1 MQRAAAP
8 AAAAVPA
15 TGEPLLCVQRPQHQT
30 WQQRNVY
37 QPPGQALSAQELTK
51 RIKHASAAELLQL
64 HSRNRQALDDIH
76 VSAFLSRLANLSG
89 SSSGWPGTRQ
99 SSSWQQQQ
107 HESFR
112 VQPTSPQQGWQQQQ
126 QQHLQLQQQLLA
138 ALLTDLQRLIPA
150 MRPRA
155 VASCL
160 WALSKLQLQP
170 PPQLLQMLL
179 HRASHELGFSS
190 FEPRQLCIIAY
201 ALVQLQEQ
209 GLYSVKPKRSSS
221 SRGQLYGPGLL
232 DDLYT
237 ALGAGLSS
245 CSAHDIAQAVYALA
259 RLQHVP
265 PPGWLAAWLQHAQQ
279 LLPQFTAQGL
289 ANAAYGLAAVMW
301 QAGHVTV
308 ANSSSSSGSSR
319 STRALTVPQQQ
330 QQLLAAAR
338 AWLQACLRVS
348 LLHLP
353 FLQPSELF
361 GQLLWAAGKL
371 RCPLPQPAGH
381 HLLLKTQTL
390 LPACNAAHLSLALYS
405 FAGLHQTPTQS
416 WLRCYWQRVGHELA
430 GFSALH
436 LARMLWA
443 AEVLKLQL
451 PEGLGWR
458 LQQRVKRMVAHAG
471 EVKHLGRWRLAARL
485 MQILLIFSNVCL
497 SVVLRCFGGCINR

>member
-1 MQRAAAP
+1 M
-8 AAAAVPA
+8 
-15 TGEPLLCVQRPQHQT
+15 
-30 WQQRNVY
+30 NVY
-37 QPPGQALSAQELTK
+37 QPPGHALSAQELTK

-64 HSRNRQALDDIH
+64 HSSKRQALDDIH
-76 VSAFLSRLANLSG
+76 VSAFLGRLASVTG
-89 SSSGWPGTRQ
+89 SSSDWPGPRQ
-99 SSSWQQQQ
+99 SASWQTQQQQ
-107 HESFR
+107 QQLQHDSCR

-126 QQHLQLQQQLLA
+126 QQYQLQQHLA

-160 WALSKLQLQP
+160 WAISKLQLQQLQP
-170 PPQLLQMLL
+170 PQQLLQMLL
-179 HRASHELGFSS
+179 HRASHKLGFSS

-201 ALVQLQEQ
+201 ALVQLQER
-209 GLYSVKPKRSSS
+209 GLYSITNNSSS
-221 SRGQLYGPGLL
+221 SSSGDQLHCPGLL

-245 CSAHDIAQAVYALA
+245 CSAHDLAQAVYALA

-265 PPGWLAAWLQHAQQ
+265 PPGWLPAWLQRAQQ

-301 QAGHVTV
+301 QSGHVTA
-308 ANSSSSSGSSR
+308 ANSSSDSRHSSDSSR
-319 STRALTVPQQQ
+319 GLAAPHHQQQQ

-338 AWLQACLRVS
+338 SWLQACIRVS
-348 LLHLP
+348 LLHFP

-361 GQLLWAAGKL
+361 GQLLWATGKL

-381 HLLLKTQTL
+381 HLLLKTQAL
-390 LPACNAAHLSLALYS
+390 LPACDAAHLSLALYS
-405 FAGLHQTPTQS
+405 FAVLRQTPTHA
-416 WLRCYWQRVGHELA
+416 WLRCYWQRVGQELP

-436 LARMLWA
+436 LSRMLWSS
-443 AEVLKLQL
+443 EVLKLQL

-458 LQQRVKRMVAHAG
+458 LVQRVKRMVAHSG
-471 EVKHLGRWRLAARL
+471 EVKHLGRLW
-485 MQILLIFSNVCL
+485 QVENSFLLVEVCSFSCL
-497 SVVLRCFGGCINR
+497 LCLQ